1 MRALWSGNISFGL
14 VTIPVKLVTA
24 TEDRSVRFNQ
34 LRASDHSRVGY
45 QRVAKADNE
54 PVDYDEIVKGY
65 EYSPGQW
72 VVFDKE
78 ELEAL
83 KPESSRTVEIQQF
96 VPLEQIDPIY
106 FDRSYYVVPD
116 QNGAKAYGLLA
127 RAMEAKGTVA
137 VCSITLRDTEHLA
150 TLRLREGV
158 FVLATMHWPDEVRPV
173 DHEQLGTADLPEPRR
188 QEVAMAEQLIDSLTE
203 DFDPS
208 QFTDTYR
215 QAVLEA
221 AEAKVSGQEVT
232 TARHEEEPA
241 PVVDLMDALRRSVGA
256 GAESASAA
264 GDGGE
269 AEEGEEVDE
278 GAAQQEPGDE
288 AAATKTTQKKA
299 AKKATKKGGGKKQ
312 TSKSTS
318 KKASKKST
326 AKKSAA
332 KKGTAKKSAAKKAS
346 SSSQRKAS

>member
-24 TEDRSVRFNQ
+24 TEDHSVRFNQ

-72 VVFDKE
+72 VVFDKD

-173 DHEQLGTADLPEPRR
+173 DHEQLGTDDLPEPRR

-203 DFDPS
+203 DFDPD
-208 QFTDTYR
+208 QFADTYR

-221 AEAKVSGQEVT
+221 AEAKVAGEEVT
-232 TARHEEEPA
+232 TAQHEEEPA
-241 PVVDLMDALRRSVGA
+241 PVVDLMDALRRSVG
-256 GAESASAA
+256 GADSAPAA
-264 GDGGE
+264 EGDEDGGE
-269 AEEGEEVDE
+269 QPESE
-278 GAAQQEPGDE
+278 DE
-288 AAATKTTQKKA
+288 AAAEKTTQKKA
-299 AKKATKKGGGKKQ
+299 TKKAAKKGGGKKQ
-312 TSKSTS
+312 ATKSAS
-318 KKASKKST
+318 KKAAKKST
-326 AKKSAA
+326 AKKTAA

-346 SSSQRKAS
+346 SGSQRKAS

>member
-1 MRALWSGNISFGL
+1 MRALWTGNISFGL

-65 EYSPGQW
+65 EYAPGQW

-78 ELEAL
+78 EIDAL
-83 KPESSRTVEIQQF
+83 KPQSSRTVEIQQF
-96 VPLEQIDPIY
+96 VPLDQIDPIY

-127 RAMEAKGTVA
+127 RAMEAKASVA
-137 VCSITLRDTEHLA
+137 VCTITLRDTEHLA

-188 QEVAMAEQLIDSLTE
+188 QEVEMAEQLIDSLTE

-215 QAVLEA
+215 QAILEA
-221 AEAKVSGQEVT
+221 AEAKVAGEEVVA
-232 TARHEEEPA
+232 AREEPEAA
-241 PVVDLMDALRRSVGA
+241 PVVDLMDALRRSVGEA
-256 GAESASAA
+256 GEGAPAAE
-264 GDGGE
+264 D
-269 AEEGEEVDE
+269 EEGAGQQPEETE
-278 GAAQQEPGDE
+278 EPAGSK
-288 AAATKTTQKKA
+288 KTTQKKA
-299 AKKATKKGGGKKQ
+299 AKKAAKKGGGKKQ
-312 TSKSTS
+312 TAKKSTA
-318 KKASKKST
+318 KKTAAKKST
-326 AKKSAA
+326 AKKS
-332 KKGTAKKSAAKKAS
+332 
-346 SSSQRKAS
+346 QRKAS

>member
-34 LRASDHSRVGY
+34 LRASDHSRIGY

-54 PVDYDEIVKGY
+54 PVELDEIVKGY
-65 EYSPGQW
+65 EYSPDQW

-78 ELEAL
+78 EIDAL

-106 FDRSYYVVPD
+106 FSRSYYVVPD

-127 RAMEAKGTVA
+127 RAMEAKETVA
-137 VCSITLRDTEHLA
+137 VCTITLRDTEHLA

-208 QFTDTYR
+208 QFVDTYR
-215 QAVLEA
+215 QAILEA
-221 AEAKVSGQEVT
+221 AEAKVSGEEVVAARQET
-232 TARHEEEPA
+232 ERA
-241 PVVDLMDALRRSVGA
+241 PVVDLMDALRRSMGEA
-256 GAESASAA
+256 DDAAPAA
-264 GDGGE
+264 GDE
-269 AEEGEEVDE
+269 SAEGTGD
-278 GAAQQEPGDE
+278 GQAAN
-288 AAATKTTQKKA
+288 ASTTTKQRPQKKA
-299 AKKATKKGGGKKQ
+299 AKKAAKKSGGKKQ
-312 TSKSTS
+312 TAKS
-318 KKASKKST
+318 ASKKTGKKT

-332 KKGTAKKSAAKKAS
+332 KKSAAKK
-346 SSSQRKAS
+346 SQRKAS